1 MATVSNLSRKLLGE
15 FLSNPETI
23 RAFENL
29 GMNSDDMA
37 TQIEGIR
44 NAAILTLDLSPLFEN
59 QRVVSSDGEVE
70 FTDGGAGGTLT
81 IGLSDTGVTTGGY
94 GDASH
99 VVAFAVNA
107 KGRITGVQVHALNS
121 DNVTEGSTHLYFT
134 TNRAREALSQGSGIN
149 YDSGT
154 GEIKAKPAG
163 AFDVPTGTQN
173 RAAYPTYTSPIISS
187 PPTQAEVQAIS
198 DGLQAVSR
206 TLAALISDM
215 KDNGNLS

>member
-1 MATVSNLSRKLLGE
+1 MAAVSKLSRKLLGE

-70 FTDGGAGGTLT
+70 FTDGGAGSTLT
-81 IGLSDTGVTTGGY
+81 IGLSDTGIVADSY

-99 VVAFAVNA
+99 IVAFAVNA

-121 DNVTEGSTHLYFT
+121 DNVAEGSAHRYFT
-134 TNRAREALSQGSGIN
+134 TSRAREALSAGLGID
-149 YDSGT
+149 YDSGS
-154 GEIKAKPAG
+154 GEIKVSPAG

-173 RAAYPTYTSPIISS
+173 RAAYPTYTSPAISN

-215 KDNGNLS
+215 KGNGNLS

>member
-1 MATVSNLSRKLLGE
+1 MAAASKLSRKLLGE

-29 GMNSDDMA
+29 GMNSDDIA

-70 FTDGGAGGTLT
+70 FTDGGAGATLT
-81 IGLSDTGVTTGGY
+81 IGLSDTGVVANSY

-107 KGRITGVQVHALNS
+107 KGRITGVEVHILDS
-121 DNVTEGSTHLYFT
+121 DNVSEGVNNLFFT
-134 TNRAREALSQGSGIN
+134 QARARNALGSGSGIN
-149 YDSGT
+149 YNNASGV
-154 GEIKAKPAG
+154 ISAKSAG
-163 AFDVPTGTQN
+163 VAPTFTPY
-173 RAAYPTYTSPIISS
+173 AAPTISN
-187 PPTQAEVQAIS
+187 PPTQAEVQGIADALAGIS
-198 DGLQAVSR
+198 GALSS
-206 TLAALISDM
+206 LISM
-215 KDNGNLS
+215 MQANGNLS